1 MCKVIVPTFMLQFGW
16 RKNAKDAT
24 DVIRPV
30 MQFECPACGRCG
42 LTHVTCDD
50 ARLAWRSLKFS
61 LLSSRVLLLKRL
73 GGAPWTC
80 EKAPVSYPERKT
92 VLEMSHDT

>member
-16 RKNAKDAT
+16 RKNAKDTT

-50 ARLAWRSLKFS
+50 VCTACLAQFEVFAVELSGAATEAPRRGTVDLRK
-61 LLSSRVLLLKRL
+61 SSRVL
-73 GGAPWTC
+73 
-80 EKAPVSYPERKT
+80 S
-92 VLEMSHDT
+92 